1 MKRLLFSALLIPA
14 LLRGAEPL
22 ELARRVADKVVDNT
36 RFELEYKL
44 QSAYPDFGCV
54 DFGRCMDRP
63 GVAYALTTLR
73 CEGDTEELFE
83 LGCTGPVRITID
95 DSVVYERPLPHP
107 FTVEFGEKDYRLPES
122 FRLRLTAGPHKL
134 FVKTEYRGGE
144 HLFLMQSRNFSR
156 YAERGRKIFCT
167 LETYAPK
174 LKEARWLVLGTFEGD
189 LATPLAP
196 DSALLFHTPYRDCGR
211 TLAWNIPPIDIVSAP
226 AANGRFFE
234 WYYHVG
240 CFAWALQRLSAATGD
255 PKYAAYAD
263 AWCDFSLGTFPLA
276 EHQTQR
282 LHAVRSFNFG
292 TAGRPMLDYVS
303 APAMPYIT
311 RCVESPDPP
320 ESYRRQAERVLNYLR
335 HEQFRTEGVFAREYT
350 LYPSVWADDMFMGLP
365 YLVYGYRLTGDESLL
380 HDAADQLIGFNRL
393 LFDAGAGLYRQACY
407 PSHPDIR
414 VPHWSRGNGWALWA
428 TCEVLDALPRSDRNY
443 KRILAIYRAH
453 IEGVL
458 RYQDAEG
465 YWRNL
470 LDREDSARESS
481 GAAIFTYCLA
491 RGVNRGWLP
500 LRQVEE
506 PLRRAWQA
514 LTTFVSGEDDFN
526 GVKGGTNFSTDP
538 ADYERIPFIRSD
550 THGLLP
556 FLFAA
561 LEMERLSQKK

>member
-107 FTVEFGEKDYRLPES
+107 FAVEFGEKDYRLPES

-134 FVKTEYRGGE
+134 LVKTEYGGGE

-211 TLAWNIPPIDIVSAP
+211 TLAWNIPPVDIVSAP

-240 CFAWALQRLSAATGD
+240 CFA
-255 PKYAAYAD
+255 
-263 AWCDFSLGTFPLA
+263 
-276 EHQTQR
+276 
-282 LHAVRSFNFG
+282 
-292 TAGRPMLDYVS
+292 
-303 APAMPYIT
+303 
-311 RCVESPDPP
+311 
-320 ESYRRQAERVLNYLR
+320 
-335 HEQFRTEGVFAREYT
+335 
-350 LYPSVWADDMFMGLP
+350 
-365 YLVYGYRLTGDESLL
+365 
-380 HDAADQLIGFNRL
+380 
-393 LFDAGAGLYRQACY
+393 
-407 PSHPDIR
+407 
-414 VPHWSRGNGWALWA
+414 
-428 TCEVLDALPRSDRNY
+428 
-443 KRILAIYRAH
+443 
-453 IEGVL
+453 
-458 RYQDAEG
+458 
-465 YWRNL
+465 
-470 LDREDSARESS
+470 
-481 GAAIFTYCLA
+481 
-491 RGVNRGWLP
+491 
-500 LRQVEE
+500 
-506 PLRRAWQA
+506 
-514 LTTFVSGEDDFN
+514 
-526 GVKGGTNFSTDP
+526 
-538 ADYERIPFIRSD
+538 
-550 THGLLP
+550 
-556 FLFAA
+556 
-561 LEMERLSQKK
+561 

>member
-1 MKRLLFSALLIPA
+1 MKRLLIPALLIPA

-107 FTVEFGEKDYRLPES
+107 FAVEFGEKDYRLPES

-134 FVKTEYRGGE
+134 LVKTEYRGGE

-255 PKYAAYAD
+255 LKYAVYAD

-303 APAMPYIT
+303 APAMPYST
-311 RCVESPDPP
+311 RKSYPSLVRPSMTCTPQATQGSKECTVRRISTGRLGSATGVPISASSTALRWPAASRGPRFQVEGTTSWKLAILPSSMTIQCESP
-320 ESYRRQAERVLNYLR
+320 
-335 HEQFRTEGVFAREYT
+335 
-350 LYPSVWADDMFMGLP
+350 
-365 YLVYGYRLTGDESLL
+365 
-380 HDAADQLIGFNRL
+380 
-393 LFDAGAGLYRQACY
+393 
-407 PSHPDIR
+407 
-414 VPHWSRGNGWALWA
+414 
-428 TCEVLDALPRSDRNY
+428 
-443 KRILAIYRAH
+443 
-453 IEGVL
+453 
-458 RYQDAEG
+458 
-465 YWRNL
+465 
-470 LDREDSARESS
+470 
-481 GAAIFTYCLA
+481 
-491 RGVNRGWLP
+491 P
-500 LRQVEE
+500 LG
-506 PLRRAWQA
+506 A
-514 LTTFVSGEDDFN
+514 LTKPTPRADFGTSQFSTIFVSP
-526 GVKGGTNFSTDP
+526 P
-538 ADYERIPFIRSD
+538 A
-550 THGLLP
+550 
-556 FLFAA
+556 
-561 LEMERLSQKK
+561 RLSLSSSSHVPVCRATASASIPRAAVRPRVENRASGPVPSAART

>member
-95 DSVVYERPLPHP
+95 DSVGYERPLPHP
-107 FTVEFGEKDYRLPES
+107 FAVEFGEKDYRLPES

-134 FVKTEYRGGE
+134 LVKTEYRGGE

-174 LKEARWLVLGTFEGD
+174 LKEVRWLVLGTFEGD

-211 TLAWNIPPIDIVSAP
+211 TLAWNIPPVDIVSAP

-470 LDREDSARESS
+470 LDREDSPANPPVRRSS
-481 GAAIFTYCLA
+481 PTASPAASTADGFRSGRSKSRSA
-491 RGVNRGWLP
+491 GPG
-500 LRQVEE
+500 
-506 PLRRAWQA
+506 RR
-514 LTTFVSGEDDFN
+514 
-526 GVKGGTNFSTDP
+526 
-538 ADYERIPFIRSD
+538 
-550 THGLLP
+550 
-556 FLFAA
+556 
-561 LEMERLSQKK
+561 